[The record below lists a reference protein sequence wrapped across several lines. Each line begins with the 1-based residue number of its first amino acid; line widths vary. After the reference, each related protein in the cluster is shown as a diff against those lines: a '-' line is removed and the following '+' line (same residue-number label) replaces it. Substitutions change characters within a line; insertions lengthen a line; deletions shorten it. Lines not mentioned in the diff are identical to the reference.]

1 MLTIDEVIKMK
12 LKIFTKL
19 DCPNCPAA
27 KKIGKQLEKKGAKI
41 DWFDLD
47 EEEGLSEAVYF
58 DVLSTP
64 SFIITDESDS
74 EIKAWRGDLP
84 TADALLKELKIT

>member
-1 MLTIDEVIKMK
+1 MK

-27 KKIGKQLEKKGAKI
+27 KKIGKQLEDKGAKI
-41 DWFDLD
+41 EWHDLD
-47 EEEGLSEAVYF
+47 DEEGLSESVYF

-64 SFIITDESDS
+64 SFIITDGSDS
-74 EIKAWRGDLP
+74 EVKAWRGELP
-84 TADALLKELKIT
+84 TVDILQKELKIK

>member
-1 MLTIDEVIKMK
+1 MK

-41 DWFDLD
+41 EWHDLD

-64 SFIITDESDS
+64 SLIIVDENDS

-84 TADALLKELKIT
+84 TADSLKKELKIT

>member
-1 MLTIDEVIKMK
+1 MD
-12 LKIFTKL
+12 
-19 DCPNCPAA
+19 PY
-27 KKIGKQLEKKGAKI
+27 
-41 DWFDLD
+41 DLD

-74 EIKAWRGDLP
+74 EVKAWRGDLP
-84 TADALLKELKIT
+84 TADILLKELKIK

>member
-1 MLTIDEVIKMK
+1 MRYRKMK

-27 KKIGKQLEKKGAKI
+27 KKIGKELEGKGAKI
-41 DWFDLD
+41 EWHDLD
-47 EEEGLSEAVYF
+47 EEEGLSEAVYW

-64 SFIITDESDS
+64 AFIITDDSDS
-74 EIKAWRGDLP
+74 EVKAWRGDLP
-84 TADALLKELKIT
+84 TIELLKTELKIK

>member
-1 MLTIDEVIKMK
+1 MLTIDEVKKMI

-41 DWFDLD
+41 VWYDLD

-74 EIKAWRGDLP
+74 EVKAWRGDLP
-84 TADALLKELKIT
+84 TADILLKELKIK

>member
-41 DWFDLD
+41 EWYDLD
-47 EEEGLSEAVYF
+47 EDEGLSEAVYF

-64 SFIITDESDS
+64 SFIIVDESDS
-74 EIKAWRGDLP
+74 EVKAWRGDLP
-84 TADALLKELKIT
+84 SVELLQKELKIT